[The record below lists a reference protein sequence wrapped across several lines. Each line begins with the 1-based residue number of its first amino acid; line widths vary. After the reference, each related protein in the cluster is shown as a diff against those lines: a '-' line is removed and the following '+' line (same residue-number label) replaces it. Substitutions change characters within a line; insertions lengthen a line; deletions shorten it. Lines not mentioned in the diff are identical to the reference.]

1 MMVSEKTIQWLDR
14 LVWLF
19 IYGGLL
25 AVTLGV
31 FVERETHAQWTW
43 LLIGNGTAFALIGFG
58 LIWLRST
65 MHIRR

>member
-1 MMVSEKTIQWLDR
+1 MVSEKTIQWLDR
-14 LVWLF
+14 VVWLF

-25 AVTLGV
+25 VVTLGV
-31 FVERETHAQWTW
+31 FIERETHEAWTW
-43 LLIGNGTAFALIGFG
+43 LLIGNGTAFSLLGFG